1 MARVVTIAAP
11 RRVVVED
18 APDAV
23 LGPREVRIATL
34 CSGISA
40 GTELASYRGSN
51 PFLSKHWDAQ
61 RRLFVDGGEPNLTYP
76 LRGIGYEEVGQ
87 VVETGREVDAARV
100 GDLVYGTWG
109 HRSHHVMDAEE
120 AQARSLPAG
129 LEPRLGIF
137 SHIGAVALN
146 GVHDAAVRIGET
158 VAVFGLGVPGQIV
171 AQLCARSGA
180 RVIGVD
186 PIARRRETASELSA
200 LEVAIDPADGSPAEA
215 IKALT
220 DGRGADVVIEVSGA
234 GAALHEAIRAAAYS
248 ATVVAMGFVQGE
260 ARGLMLGDEFH
271 HNRVNLRSSQIS
283 GVAPELAHRWDKA
296 RLARTALTL
305 QADGL
310 LDLAPLITHTFA
322 VEDAADAYRLLDE
335 SPAAALQVVLTF
347 PEAHA

>member
-1 MARVVTIAAP
+1 MARVVSITAP
-11 RRVVVED
+11 RQVVLEDVAD
-18 APDAV
+18 AP
-23 LGPREVRIATL
+23 LGPHDVRVATL
-34 CSGISA
+34 ASGISA

-61 RRLFVDGGEPNLTYP
+61 RRLFVEGGEPNLTYP
-76 LRGIGYEEVGQ
+76 LRGVGYEEVGQ
-87 VVETGREVDAARV
+87 VVETGPEVDAARV

-109 HRSHHVMDAEE
+109 HRSHHVMDADE
-120 AQARSLPAG
+120 ALARRLPAG

-310 LDLAPLITHTFA
+310 LDLAPLITHTFD
-322 VEDAADAYRLLDE
+322 VEEAADAYRLLDE
-335 SPAAALQVVLTF
+335 APHEALQAVLTF
-347 PEAHA
+347 PEAHT

>member
-1 MARVVTIAAP
+1 MGRVVTITAP
-11 RRVVVED
+11 RQVVLEDVAD
-18 APDAV
+18 AP
-23 LGPREVRIATL
+23 LGPHDVRVATL
-34 CSGISA
+34 ASGISA

-51 PFLSKHWDAQ
+51 PYLSKRWDAR
-61 RRLFVDGGEPNLTYP
+61 RRLFDTSAEPSLAYP
-76 LRGIGYEEVGQ
+76 LRGIGYEEVGR
-87 VVETGREVDAARV
+87 VVETGTEVDAARV

-109 HRSHHVMDAEE
+109 HRSHHVMGADE
-120 AQARSLPAG
+120 ALSRRLPAG

-146 GVHDAAVRIGET
+146 GVHDAAVRIGEA

-186 PIARRRETASELSA
+186 PIDRRRDMARELAA
-200 LEVAIDPADGSPAEA
+200 LEVGLDPADGPPAEA
-215 IKALT
+215 IKDLT

-271 HNRVNLRSSQIS
+271 HNRVDLRSSQIS
-283 GVAPELAHRWDKA
+283 GVAPELAHRWDKV

-310 LDLAPLITHTFA
+310 LDLAPLITHTFD

-347 PEAHA
+347 PEART